1 MCGSLQLTSHQR
13 DVQREKRKT
22 LHHFQPPRA
31 DLMPGSVGQDRSV
44 RLLCIVQLHESY
56 VAHELNIL

>member
-1 MCGSLQLTSHQR
+1 MYGSLQLTSHQR

-22 LHHFQPPRA
+22 LHHIQPPRA

-44 RLLCIVQLHESY
+44 RL
-56 VAHELNIL
+56 